1 MEPRLEAEK
10 ALAELVAQLREAA
23 GPNLLGVALYGG
35 LAKGR
40 FTPGVSDVNVLIVM
54 AEAGLDGLLS
64 ALSWMIVREEGG
76 LVRLLP
82 LSPAIARALRESRV
96 IPFVVT
102 PEDLRASAHLFPG
115 KILDM
120 QASHRV
126 LWGDVHLDG
135 LAVAP
140 EDLRLRARQEIKNT
154 ELRLRLRAVERSGDP
169 DALWRGL
176 MASLPKIAVTLE
188 ALLLLDGVA
197 VPVDRP
203 GLLRLAARELGIP
216 AEHMEPFAGLHRE
229 DRRPDDEAVRRLY
242 AAYLDLLSAISRR
255 VEERAG

>member
-1 MEPRLEAEK
+1 MEPRSEAEK
-10 ALAELVAQLREAA
+10 ALEELVAQLREAA
-23 GPNLLGVALYGG
+23 GPNLLGIALYGG

-40 FTPGVSDVNVLIVM
+40 YTPGVSDINVLIVL
-54 AEAGLDGLLS
+54 AEAGL
-64 ALSWMIVREEGG
+64 E
-76 LVRLLP
+76 RLLP
-82 LSPAIARALRESRV
+82 LAPAIARALRESRV
-96 IPFVVT
+96 IPFIVT
-102 PEDLRASAHLFPG
+102 PEDLRASARLFPG

-188 ALLLLDGVA
+188 TLLRLDGVA

-216 AEHMEPFAGLHRE
+216 ADRMEPFTELRRV
-229 DRRPDDEAVRRLY
+229 DRRPEDERARRLY
-242 AAYLDLLSAISRR
+242 AAYLDLLSAVSRR
-255 VEERAG
+255 VEETAR